1 MERKD
6 QRDWR
11 LPAFDCLCPTPIQWA
26 QMAAYIDGEGS
37 ILINTHSAKG
47 RISRGFYLRVTV
59 SNTDIR
65 LMVWLKENFGGTY
78 KKANTEKYYENPKYK
93 PCYHWGAAAHRG
105 AWILHNCL
113 PLFIIKREQAEI
125 GIQLQESMKKFT
137 RGLGKSVPFHLEEER
152 AELKR
157 QLSKM
162 KLKGNQE
169 LKNRIDDSVT
179 QLVTEE

>member
-6 QRDWR
+6 QRDWT
-11 LPAFDCLCPTPIQWA
+11 LPAFGEYCPSPIQWA

-37 ILINTHSAKG
+37 ILINIHSSKG
-47 RISRGFYLRVTV
+47 RVTRGFYLRVTIA
-59 SNTDIR
+59 NTDVR
-65 LMVWLKENFGGTY
+65 LMIWLKNNFGGTY
-78 KKANTEKYYENPKYK
+78 KLANTCGYYDNPKYK

-137 RGLGKSVPFHLEEER
+137 RGLGKALPFDLVEER

-157 QLSKM
+157 QLSKL
-162 KLKGNQE
+162 KLKGNQ
-169 LKNRIDDSVT
+169 NMINGSVT